1 MKETTPSAMPP
12 CFEKWCGRFDDVLSN
27 QAQKKGFRHYLG
39 GLLGESE
46 RKNLTQMSN
55 NAVGV
60 VYHQLHHFL
69 TEATWDAQK
78 VNERRLQVMQQCSQT
93 KVRRGF
99 RLIIDDSGHRKSGNE
114 TAGIGRQYIGEIG
127 KTDNGVVVVTTHL
140 YDGVK
145 SLPLDAELYQH
156 ASSLPEGKEDREFV
170 KKPDI
175 ALKLID
181 KCLQRGE
188 KPGVVL
194 VDAGY
199 GNNTTFLKQLE
210 LKKLKY
216 IAGLA
221 KNRKVV
227 CQLEPDQEKIAI
239 RLDELAKSLNPE
251 AFTSIQ
257 LELEL
262 PKTVW
267 VARVEVEISAMAETI
282 TVAIVMNAANF
293 SEATDVSYLITNV
306 TPEKATCEW
315 IVKTYSQRNWVEVF
329 YREAKGWLGLKEY
342 QTRSIKSFY
351 RHLTLVFCAYSFII
365 WQQLRGG
372 LRRRWANKPL
382 NTFTEALSAFRTA
395 ISYRFVGWLQENS
408 DVFALHLANLGL
420 VWA

>member
-1 MKETTPSAMPP
+1 MKETTPDAMPP
-12 CFEKWCGRFDDVLSN
+12 CFEKWCSRFDDVFSH
-27 QAQKKGFRHYLG
+27 QAQRKGFRHYLG

-69 TEATWDAQK
+69 TEATWDSEK

-99 RLIIDDSGHRKSGNE
+99 TLIIDDSGHRKSGNE

-127 KTDNGVVVVTTHL
+127 KTDNGVVLVTSHL

-145 SLPLDAELYQH
+145 SLPLDAQLYQH
-156 ASSLPEGKEDREFV
+156 ASSLRQGKQDPEFG

-194 VDAGY
+194 IDAGY
-199 GNNTTFLKQLE
+199 GNNTTFLKQLD

-216 IAGLA
+216 VAGLA

-227 CQLEPDQEKIAI
+227 SQLEPDKEKVEI
-239 RLDELAKSLNPE
+239 RLDELAKSLKPE
-251 AFTSIQ
+251 LFTAIELQ
-257 LELEL
+257 LKL
-262 PKTVW
+262 PITVW
-267 VARVEVEISAMAETI
+267 VATVEVEISALTE
-282 TVAIVMNAANF
+282 
-293 SEATDVSYLITNV
+293 NV
-306 TPEKATCEW
+306 NN
-315 IVKTYSQRNWVEVF
+315 S
-329 YREAKGWLGLKEY
+329 
-342 QTRSIKSFY
+342 Y
-351 RHLTLVFCAYSFII
+351 RHECC
-365 WQQLRGG
+365 
-372 LRRRWANKPL
+372 
-382 NTFTEALSAFRTA
+382 
-395 ISYRFVGWLQENS
+395 
-408 DVFALHLANLGL
+408 
-420 VWA
+420 

>member
-1 MKETTPSAMPP
+1 AMPP
-12 CFEKWCGRFDDVLSN
+12 CFEKWCHRFDDVFN
-27 QAQKKGFRHYLG
+27 HQAQKKGFRHYLG

-69 TEATWDAQK
+69 TEATWDRQK

-99 RLIIDDSGHRKSGNE
+99 TLIIDDSGHRKSGKK

-127 KTDNGVVVVTTHL
+127 KTDNGVVLVTTHL

-145 SLPLDAELYQH
+145 SLPLDVELYQH
-156 ASSLPEGKEDREFV
+156 ASSLPEGKQDPEFI

-175 ALKLID
+175 ALRLVD
-181 KCLQRGE
+181 KCLSRGE

-199 GNNTTFLKQLE
+199 GNNTNFLKQLE

-221 KNRKVV
+221 KNRKVI
-227 CQLEPDQEKIAI
+227 CQLQPEKEKVSL
-239 RLDELAKSLNPE
+239 RLDDLAKSLQPE
-251 AFTSIQ
+251 AFAEIQ

-262 PKTVW
+262 PRTVW
-267 VARVEVEISAMAETI
+267 VATVEVEISTLSETRTI
-282 TVAIVMNAANF
+282 AIVMNAASF
-293 SEATDVSYLITNV
+293 YEATDVSYLITNV
-306 TPEKATCEW
+306 AHEKATCEW
-315 IVKTYSQRNWVEVF
+315 IVKTYSHRNWVEVF
-329 YREAKGWLGLKEY
+329 YREAKGWLGLREY
-342 QTRSIKSFY
+342 QARSIKSLE
-351 RHLTLVFCAYSFII
+351 RHLILVFCAYSFIV
-365 WQQLRGG
+365 WQQLTGG

-395 ISYRFVGWLQENS
+395 ISYRFVGWLQENTDFLLYS
-408 DVFALHLANLGL
+408 CR
-420 VWA
+420 

>member
-12 CFEKWCGRFDDVLSN
+12 CFEKWCDRFDDVLSN
-27 QAQKKGFRHYLG
+27 QAQKKGFRHYVG

-46 RKNLTQMSN
+46 RKNLTQLSN

-93 KVRRGF
+93 KIRRGF
-99 RLIIDDSGHRKSGNE
+99 TLIIDDSGHRKSGKE

-127 KTDNGVVVVTTHL
+127 KTDNGVVLVTTHL

-145 SLPLDAELYQH
+145 SLPLDVELYQH
-156 ASSLPEGKEDREFV
+156 ASSLPEGKQDPEFI

-175 ALKLID
+175 ALKLVD
-181 KCLQRGE
+181 KCLSRGE

-199 GNNTTFLKQLE
+199 GNNTNFLKQLE

-221 KNRKVV
+221 KNRKVI
-227 CQLEPDQEKIAI
+227 CQVQSDPEKVTL
-239 RLDELAKSLNPE
+239 RLDELAKSLQPE
-251 AFTSIQ
+251 AFTGIQ
-257 LELEL
+257 LELES
-262 PKTVW
+262 PRTVW
-267 VARVEVEISAMAETI
+267 VATGEVEISAFSETR
-282 TVAIVMNAANF
+282 TVAIVMNAASL
-293 SEATDVSYLITNV
+293 SEATEVNYLMTNV
-306 TPEKATCEW
+306 VHEKATGEW

-342 QTRSIKSFY
+342 QTRSIRSLN
-351 RHLTLVFCAYSFII
+351 RHLLLVFCAYSFII
-365 WQQLRGG
+365 WQQLTGG

-382 NTFTEALSAFRTA
+382 HTFTDALSAFRTA
-395 ISYRFVGWLQENS
+395 ISYRFVSWLQDNS
-408 DVFALHLANLGL
+408 DVFASHLANLGL

>member
-1 MKETTPSAMPP
+1 MKETIPSAMPP
-12 CFEKWCGRFDDVLSN
+12 CFEKWCNRFDDVLSN
-27 QAQKKGFRHYLG
+27 QAQKKGFRHYIG

-78 VNERRLQVMQQCSQT
+78 INERRLQVMQQCSQT
-93 KVRRGF
+93 KIKRGF
-99 RLIIDDSGHRKSGNE
+99 TLIIDDSGHRKSGKE

-127 KTDNGVVVVTTHL
+127 KTDNGVVMVTTHL

-145 SLPLDAELYQH
+145 SLPLDVELYQH
-156 ASSLPEGKEDREFV
+156 ASSLPEGKQDPEFI

-175 ALKLID
+175 ALKLVD
-181 KCLQRGE
+181 KCLSRGE

-199 GNNTTFLKQLE
+199 GNNTAFLKQLE
-210 LKKLKY
+210 SKKLKY

-221 KNRKVV
+221 KNRKVI
-227 CQLEPDQEKIAI
+227 CQLQPEKEKVTL
-239 RLDELAKSLNPE
+239 RLDELAQNLKSE
-251 AFTSIQ
+251 AFTGIQ
-257 LELEL
+257 LELEI
-262 PKTVW
+262 PKTIW
-267 VARVEVEISAMAETI
+267 VNTVEVEISSLEETRI
-282 TVAIVMNAANF
+282 VAIVMNAASL

-306 TPEKATCEW
+306 IPEKATCEW
-315 IVKTYSQRNWVEVF
+315 IIKTYSQRNWVEVF

-342 QTRSIKSFY
+342 QTRSIRSLE
-351 RHLTLVFCAYSFII
+351 RHLILVFCAYSFII
-365 WQQLRGG
+365 WQQLTGG

-395 ISYRFVGWLQENS
+395 ISYRFVSWLQDNT
-408 DVFALHLANLGL
+408 DVFALYLANLGL